1 MEKIVFTEKEIDII
15 MEGIDSWASDFASS
29 MMGSMIGCF
38 APKEIRESDK
48 FKQEEAKKEAI
59 EKEKR
64 QLRKEQAIMLK
75 AKLLSLKQKVA
86 VSDFLN
92 VS

>member
-1 MEKIVFTEKEIDII
+1 MEQIVFTEKEVDII

-29 MMGSMIGCF
+29 MIGSMMGCL
-38 APKEIRESDK
+38 APKEARESDK
-48 FKQEEAKKEAI
+48 FKEEAAQREAE

-75 AKLLSLKQKVA
+75 AKLLSLKQKIA
-86 VSDFLN
+86 ASEFLN